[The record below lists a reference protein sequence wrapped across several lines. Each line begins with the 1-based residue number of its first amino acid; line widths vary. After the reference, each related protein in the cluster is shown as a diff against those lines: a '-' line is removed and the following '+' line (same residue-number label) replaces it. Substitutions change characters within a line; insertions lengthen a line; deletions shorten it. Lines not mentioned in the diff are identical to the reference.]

1 MSYCLNPDCK
11 KPKNLD
17 KTKFCQSCGSK
28 LLLQERYRAIKPIG
42 EGGFGRTFLGVDSSD
57 PSEPRCVIKQF
68 SPAKFN
74 PNNVTEATQFFQK
87 EADWLKKLGDHPQ
100 IPAFL
105 TSFTQDNYQYLVQEF
120 IEGENLAEELKQEGP
135 FTETKIGILLH
146 DLLPVLK
153 VIHDAKAIHRDIK
166 PENIIRRA
174 TDGKLI
180 LVDWGAAK
188 SVTGTSMI
196 NTGTSIGSPAYV
208 APEQAKGK
216 AVFASDLYSLGVTCI
231 HLMTQVSP
239 FELFNDTEDTWI
251 WRQYLNNNSVSDRL
265 GSILDKM
272 LERATNRR
280 YSSADD
286 VLKALSS
293 EEDSSDTAPPDTEY
307 SKKSGLYWTLES
319 LEVYQ
324 LQAIYKRIFWRTP
337 PTESKQLTEKIYE
350 FLEGFTKQHQKQTN
364 VKEEDILSLWITH
377 LLELVNSLS
386 MPQEKMEATKN
397 LILVEISKIKL
408 LKNSQER
415 DEKLETIAKQLLRLF
430 FEESNAEGVFKDVIS
445 KNSEPYQSLLT
456 KKPLKQAVQS
466 NLLEAG
472 TSMLLVSTGIFFT
485 KILFPDS
492 QVSEVITVINTQLAD
507 TANSLCDNPKISNW
521 KICLPVNQTTTQATV
536 NHTLPWQLIIL
547 AGFLFSIFF
556 LIRYNNRR
564 QKLLFIQ
571 TIFSIYSYKFQNGLE
586 KL

>member
-11 KPKNLD
+11 KPNNVD
-17 KTKFCQSCGSK
+17 RTKFCQSCGSK

-74 PNNVTEATQFFQK
+74 PNNVKKATQSFQK
-87 EADWLKKLGDHPQ
+87 EADWLKKLGDHAQ
-100 IPAFL
+100 IPALL
-105 TSFTQDNYQYLVQEF
+105 TSFAQDNYQYLVQEF

-174 TDGKLI
+174 TDGKLV

-293 EEDSSDTAPPDTEY
+293 EEDSSNTAPPDTE
-307 SKKSGLYWTLES
+307 STKKSGLYWTLES

-324 LQAIYKRIFWRTP
+324 LQAIYKCIFWTTP
-337 PTESKQLTEKIYE
+337 PTESKQLTE
-350 FLEGFTKQHQKQTN
+350 N
-364 VKEEDILSLWITH
+364 LWIFRGIH
-377 LLELVNSLS
+377 
-386 MPQEKMEATKN
+386 
-397 LILVEISKIKL
+397 
-408 LKNSQER
+408 
-415 DEKLETIAKQLLRLF
+415 ETA
-430 FEESNAEGVFKDVIS
+430 
-445 KNSEPYQSLLT
+445 SETNECQ
-456 KKPLKQAVQS
+456 
-466 NLLEAG
+466 G
-472 TSMLLVSTGIFFT
+472 RRHLVS
-485 KILFPDS
+485 LDHS
-492 QVSEVITVINTQLAD
+492 
-507 TANSLCDNPKISNW
+507 
-521 KICLPVNQTTTQATV
+521 
-536 NHTLPWQLIIL
+536 
-547 AGFLFSIFF
+547 
-556 LIRYNNRR
+556 LIRTG
-564 QKLLFIQ
+564 QLFINA
-571 TIFSIYSYKFQNGLE
+571 SRKNGGY
-586 KL
+586 

>member
-11 KPKNLD
+11 QPKNVD
-17 KTKFCQSCGSK
+17 RTKFCQSCGSK

-68 SPAKFN
+68 STAKVK
-74 PNNVTEATQFFQK
+74 PNNVKKATQSFQK

-100 IPAFL
+100 IPALL
-105 TSFTQDNYQYLVQEF
+105 TSLAQDNYQYLVQEF
-120 IEGENLAEELKQEGP
+120 IEGENLGEELKQEGP
-135 FTETKIGILLH
+135 FTETKIWILLH

-153 VIHDAKAIHRDIK
+153 LSHDAKVIHRDIK

-174 TDGKLI
+174 TDGKLV

-280 YSSADD
+280 YSSGDD
-286 VLKALSS
+286 VLKALYS
-293 EEDSSDTAPPDTEY
+293 EEESSDTPPPDTE
-307 SKKSGLYWTLES
+307 STKKSGLYWTLES

-324 LQAIYKRIFWRTP
+324 LQAIYKRISLKTP
-337 PTESKQLTEKIYE
+337 R
-350 FLEGFTKQHQKQTN
+350 
-364 VKEEDILSLWITH
+364 
-377 LLELVNSLS
+377 
-386 MPQEKMEATKN
+386 
-397 LILVEISKIKL
+397 
-408 LKNSQER
+408 LK
-415 DEKLETIAKQLLRLF
+415 A
-430 FEESNAEGVFKDVIS
+430 
-445 KNSEPYQSLLT
+445 
-456 KKPLKQAVQS
+456 
-466 NLLEAG
+466 
-472 TSMLLVSTGIFFT
+472 
-485 KILFPDS
+485 
-492 QVSEVITVINTQLAD
+492 
-507 TANSLCDNPKISNW
+507 KISLRKSMN
-521 KICLPVNQTTTQATV
+521 
-536 NHTLPWQLIIL
+536 
-547 AGFLFSIFF
+547 F
-556 LIRYNNRR
+556 
-564 QKLLFIQ
+564 
-571 TIFSIYSYKFQNGLE
+571 
-586 KL
+586 